1 MGEELE
7 QLRSREVGEEI
18 QLAETK
24 LAMHKEMLEKD
35 EQVSYGGDAPDIRP
49 VSLLFFIRYPFRPS
63 GYQIRKPY
71 RYTVTIQWAKSNV
84 SDPDSGVFWIP
95 NPDPGL

>member
-7 QLRSREVGEEI
+7 VLQSREAGEEI

-35 EQVSYGGDAPDIRP
+35 EQVTQSQCCGSGSGRIRN
-49 VSLLFFIRYPFRPS
+49 YW
-63 GYQIRKPY
+63 Q
-71 RYTVTIQWAKSNV
+71 
-84 SDPDSGVFWIP
+84 DPDT
-95 NPDPGL
+95 DP